1 MKLIEQMTLEEKIG
15 LLHGDGFFQTKG
27 VKRLGIP
34 PLKMSD
40 GPMGVR
46 HDFPKASWIA
56 KGLSSDYVT
65 YFPSNTA
72 LAATW
77 NPELA
82 YIFGQDLGAETRGRG
97 KDVILAPGINII
109 RHPFCGRNFEYMS
122 EDPFLITKMAP
133 PIVRGIQEN
142 DVAACVKHFAL
153 NNQETNRLEVNVE
166 VDDQALEEIYLP
178 GFKAC
183 VDEGNAYTFMGAYNK
198 FRGDYAC
205 ESTFLL
211 QDILRGR
218 WGYDGIVIS
227 DWGACHSTDQAMEA
241 GLDIEMSVTD
251 DFDSYYYADSLYQKV
266 MDGIIDEAL
275 VDEKVE
281 RILHLM
287 ERIHM
292 LEGPRKQGKYNSYE
306 HQTNTLTTAEESI
319 VLLEN
324 KASFL
329 PLNPEDYQRIVVIG
343 DNANRQH
350 SLGGGSA
357 EIKALY
363 EKTPLAGIHHY
374 LGGNHQITYV
384 QGYSCQPDVT
394 QDQQSNLRMT
404 ALRMASQN
412 DLVIFVGGLN
422 HDFDTE
428 GKDRQSYQLPFGQ
441 DRLIQELHAVNPN
454 LLVVNMSGSAVDL
467 TIAKTYSKAL
477 IHTWYN
483 GMEGGTAL
491 ANVLFGK
498 VNPSGKLPFTMA
510 KALND
515 YPSERLGEFPGDE
528 TVHYHEGVFV
538 GYRYFDYEQI
548 EPLYAFGHGLNYS
561 QFALADIEK
570 TENEETFT
578 FTMTLKNTS
587 TVDGKEV
594 IQVYVEDEEPKG
606 KRPIRELKGF
616 KKVFVAAKSE
626 ESVTITIDKKDI
638 AHLSQKLKFHFG
650 FSSRDIKMII

>member
-1 MKLIEQMTLEEKIG
+1 MKLVEQMTLEEKIG

-27 VKRLGIP
+27 INRLGIP

-122 EDPFLITKMAP
+122 EDPFLITRMAP
-133 PIVRGIQEN
+133 PIVQGIQEN

-153 NNQETNRLEVNVE
+153 NNQETNRMEVDVE

-183 VDEGNAYTFMGAYNK
+183 VEEGNAYTFMGAYNK
-198 FRGDYAC
+198 VRGDYAC
-205 ESTFLL
+205 ESKFLL
-211 QDILRGR
+211 RDVLRER

-227 DWGACHSTDQAMEA
+227 DWGACHSTEQAMEA

-251 DFDSYYYADSLYQKV
+251 DFDTYYYAQALYQKV
-266 MDGIIDEAL
+266 TDGVIDESL
-275 VDEKVE
+275 VDEKVN
-281 RILHLM
+281 RIIQLM

-292 LEGPRKQGKYNSYE
+292 LGGTRKQGAYNLYK
-306 HQTNTLTTAEESI
+306 HQTNTLKTAEESI

-324 KASFL
+324 KENFL
-329 PLNPEDYQRIVVIG
+329 PLDPGQYQRILVVG

-374 LGGNHQITYV
+374 LGGNHQITYA
-384 QGYSCQPDVT
+384 QGYSGEPDVT
-394 QDQQSNLRMT
+394 QDMASNLRLT

-412 DLVIFVGGLN
+412 DLVLFVGGLN

-428 GKDRQSYQLPFGQ
+428 GKDRYEYQLPFEQ
-441 DRLIQELHAVNPN
+441 DRLIQELYAVNTN
-454 LLVVNMSGSAVDL
+454 LVMVNMSGSAVDL
-467 TIAKTYSKAL
+467 TVAKKHSKAL

-491 ANVLFGK
+491 ANILFGK

-510 KALND
+510 KAIID
-515 YPSERLGEFPGDE
+515 YPSESKGEFPGDKR
-528 TVHYHEGVFV
+528 VCYDEGVFV
-538 GYRYFDYEQI
+538 GYRYFDYEKI
-548 EPLYAFGHGLNYS
+548 EPLYAFGYGLNYS
-561 QFALADIEK
+561 EFSLLDAK
-570 TENEETFT
+570 KEETREAFT
-578 FTMTLKNTS
+578 FTLILKNIS
-587 TVDGKEV
+587 SVDGKEV
-594 IQVYVEDEEPKG
+594 IQCYVEDEEPKS

-616 KKVFVAAKSE
+616 QKVFVKSNSE
-626 ESVTITIDKKDI
+626 ERVTIRIYKKDLV
-638 AHLSQKLKFHFG
+638 HLSKKLKFHLG
-650 FSSRDIKMII
+650 FSSRDIRISL

>member
-183 VDEGNAYTFMGAYNK
+183 VDEGDAYTFMGAYNK

-287 ERIHM
+287 EHIHM
-292 LEGPRKQGKYNSYE
+292 LEGPRKKGNYNSYE
-306 HQTNTLTTAEESI
+306 HQTNTLITAEESI

-324 KASFL
+324 KANFL
-329 PLNPEDYQRIVVIG
+329 PLNPDDYQRIAVIG

-384 QGYSCQPDVT
+384 QGYSCQSDVT
-394 QDQQSNLRMT
+394 QDQLSNLRMT

-441 DRLIQELHAVNPN
+441 DRLIQELHTVNPN

-491 ANVLFGK
+491 ANVIFGK

-510 KALND
+510 KALID

-561 QFALADIEK
+561 QFALSDIEK

-587 TVDGKEV
+587 VVDGKEV

-626 ESVTITIDKKDI
+626 ESVRITIDKKDI

>member
-153 NNQETNRLEVNVE
+153 NNQETNRLEVNIE

-183 VDEGNAYTFMGAYNK
+183 VDEGDAYTFMGAYNK

-287 ERIHM
+287 EHIHM
-292 LEGPRKQGKYNSYE
+292 LEGPRKKGNYNSYE
-306 HQTNTLTTAEESI
+306 HQTNTLITAEESI

-324 KASFL
+324 KANFL
-329 PLNPEDYQRIVVIG
+329 PLNPDDYQRIAVIG

-394 QDQQSNLRMT
+394 QDQQLNLRMT

-515 YPSERLGEFPGDE
+515 YPSERQGEFPGGE

-548 EPLYAFGHGLNYS
+548 EPLYAFGYGLNYS
-561 QFALADIEK
+561 QFALSDIDK
-570 TENEETFT
+570 AENEETFT
-578 FTMTLKNTS
+578 FTMTLKNTGA
-587 TVDGKEV
+587 VDGKEV
-594 IQVYVEDEEPKG
+594 IQAYVEDEEPKG

-616 KKVFVAAKSE
+616 KKVFVAAKSQ

-638 AHLSQKLKFHFG
+638 AYLSKKLKFHFG
-650 FSSRDIKMII
+650 FSSKDIKMTI

>member
-122 EDPFLITKMAP
+122 EDPFLIMKMAP

-198 FRGDYAC
+198 FRGDYSC
-205 ESTFLL
+205 ESKLL
-211 QDILRGR
+211 LDDILRGR

-281 RILHLM
+281 RILRLM

-292 LEGPRKQGKYNSYE
+292 LEGPRRQGKYNSYE

-329 PLNPEDYQRIVVIG
+329 PLNPDDYQRIVVIG

-441 DRLIQELHAVNPN
+441 DRLIQELHAVNSN

-467 TIAKTYSKAL
+467 TIAKTYSKAI

-491 ANVLFGK
+491 ANVIFGK
-498 VNPSGKLPFTMA
+498 VNPSGKLPFTIA

-528 TVHYHEGVFV
+528 TVRYYEGIFV

-570 TENEETFT
+570 AESEETIT
-578 FTMTLKNTS
+578 FTMTLKNMGA
-587 TVDGKEV
+587 VDGKEV
-594 IQVYVEDEEPKG
+594 IQAYVEDEEPKG

-626 ESVTITIDKKDI
+626 ESVRITIDKKDI
-638 AHLSQKLKFHFG
+638 AHLSKKLKFHFG
-650 FSSRDIKMII
+650 FSSRDIKVTI